1 MSNRLQH
8 ESSPYL
14 RQHAHNP
21 VDWYPWGEEAMER
34 SRREDK
40 PIFLSIG
47 YSACHW
53 CHVMERESFEDA
65 TIAAFLNEHF
75 ISIKV
80 DREERPDLDQ
90 IYMAGVQLL
99 TGRGGWPM
107 SMFLTP
113 DLQPFFGGTYWPP
126 HASRGMPGFDQV
138 LAAVLD
144 AWRNRRAMAIE
155 QAGLLTQRIARMTAH
170 DEDSGTELQESQL
183 YAAAAAM
190 ERAFDPTHGGFGG
203 APKFPHAVDLQFLL
217 RIHDR
222 RPRES
227 WAHVVRL
234 TLDRMAAGGIYDHLG
249 GGFARYSVDERWLV
263 PHFEKMLYDN
273 GLLALAYI
281 DSFLATGNEDHG
293 RVARETLDYILR
305 DMRDPA
311 GGFHSAED
319 ADSEGE
325 EGLFY
330 VWRPAEV
337 RAVLGEERGAR
348 FCEVYDVTEAGN
360 FEGNNIL
367 NLPRTIEQ
375 TARLR
380 GWPLD
385 ELLLELRQSR
395 EELLAAR
402 GQRVRPGK
410 DDKVLVCW
418 NGLVIDAL
426 ARAARAFDEPRYLE
440 AALQAARFCHDQLWH
455 DGRLLHSWRAGRAS
469 LQAYLDDYAALANA
483 LLSLFEASGR
493 AEWLTWS
500 LELIDQMLERFADP
514 AGGALFYT
522 AHDHE
527 RLITRAKDLQ
537 DGSIP
542 SGNSLAATALARA
555 AHFTGHD
562 RYREVATQIVRAAVG
577 LMEQH
582 PAAAGQ
588 MLVAA
593 DLLLGP
599 VVEIVA
605 VAPDASPATRQALR
619 HVHQRYLPRA
629 ILVPPLAGASAPSA
643 LQPLLQDRTPR
654 NGETTFYICQNRTC
668 QEPVTASHAAEQLG
682 PLLR

>member
-1 MSNRLQH
+1 MATMNHLAG
-8 ESSPYL
+8 ETSPYL
-14 RQHAHNP
+14 RQHAGNP
-21 VDWYPWGEEAMER
+21 VDWYPWGEEAIDR

-40 PIFLSIG
+40 PVFLSIG

-53 CHVMERESFEDA
+53 CHVMERESFEDTA
-65 TIAAFLNEHF
+65 IAAFLNEHF
-75 ISIKV
+75 ICIKV

-113 DLQPFFGGTYWPP
+113 ELQPFFGGTYWPP

-138 LAAVLD
+138 LTAVLD

-155 QAGLLTQRIARMTAH
+155 QAGLLTERIAQMTAH
-170 DEDSGTELQESQL
+170 EGESTGEVDESRLF
-183 YAAAAAM
+183 AAAAAM
-190 ERAFDPTHGGFGG
+190 ERSLDPVHGGFGG
-203 APKFPHAVDLQFLL
+203 APKFPHAVDLQYLL
-217 RIHDR
+217 RMNDR
-222 RPRES
+222 RPREG
-227 WAHVVRL
+227 WAHAVRL

-293 RVARETLDYILR
+293 RVARETLDYLLR

-330 VWRPAEV
+330 LWRPAEV
-337 RAVLGEERGAR
+337 AAVLGDPRAAR
-348 FCEVYDVTEAGN
+348 FCEVYDVTEDGN
-360 FEGNNIL
+360 FEGSNIL

-375 TARLR
+375 TAKLR
-380 GWPLD
+380 GWALD
-385 ELLLELRQSR
+385 ELLVELQGSR
-395 EELLAAR
+395 AELLAAR
-402 GQRVRPGK
+402 ATRVRPGK

-418 NGLVIDAL
+418 NGLAIDAL

-440 AALQAARFCHDQLWH
+440 AAEQAAGFCRAQLWQH
-455 DGRLLHSWRAGRAS
+455 GRLLHSWRAGRAT

-493 AEWLTWS
+493 GEWLEWS
-500 LELIDQMLERFADP
+500 LELIDQMLERFDDP
-514 AGGALFYT
+514 EGGPLFYT
-522 AHDHE
+522 ADDHE

-537 DGSIP
+537 DASIP

-555 AHFTGHD
+555 AHFTGND
-562 RYREVATQIVRAAVG
+562 RYREFAARIVRAAGG
-577 LMEQH
+577 LVERH
-582 PAAAGQ
+582 PAAVGQ

-599 VVEIVA
+599 VTEIVA
-605 VAPDASPATRQALR
+605 VAPHDDPAAR
-619 HVHQRYLPRA
+619 HAFRRVHARYLPRA
-629 ILVPPLAGASAPSA
+629 IVVTHVADQPIPTA
-643 LQPLLQDRTPR
+643 LRPLLEGRPPR
-654 NGETTFYICQNRTC
+654 DGQTTFYLCQGQTC
-668 QEPVTASHAAEQLG
+668 QPPRTANELWTK
-682 PLLR
+682 